1 MTGKER
7 KSNVVRL
14 DDVSKIFGSNGNR
27 TFAVR
32 DVSLEASPGELVL
45 LLGPSG
51 SGKTTLLT
59 LMAGLVKPTSGTV
72 SIFGRNIEDYTSK
85 ELQRLRATR
94 IGFVF
99 QTFHLIDSLNVI
111 ENVALVLRFAGKTR
125 TEAKRHA
132 KELLEQFRIERL
144 FSKFPANLSQGEKQR
159 VTVARA
165 IANGAELIIAD
176 EPTASLETKQGFDI
190 IRLLHEYAKERNR
203 CVIVAS
209 HDLRIVEFADRVL
222 RLEDG
227 VVTQSQSRTFDPFP
241 IQLTIEEDTNILS
254 SGKSPDIVI

>member
-1 MTGKER
+1 MTGTER
-7 KSNVVRL
+7 ELTVVRL
-14 DDVSKIFGSNGNR
+14 DVVSKTFGSNGNR

-32 DVSLEASPGELVL
+32 DVSLEASSGELVL

-59 LMAGLVKPTSGTV
+59 LMAGLVEPTSGKV
-72 SIFGRNIEDYTSK
+72 SLFGKDIVDYSSK
-85 ELQRLRATR
+85 ELQKLRAIR

-99 QTFHLIDSLNVI
+99 QTFHLIDSLNVM

-125 TEAKRHA
+125 AQAKRHA
-132 KELLEQFRIERL
+132 RDLLEQFHIEHL
-144 FSKFPANLSQGEKQR
+144 FRKFPANLSQGEKQR
-159 VTVARA
+159 VAVARA

-190 IRLLHEYAKERNR
+190 IRLLHEYAKEQNR

-227 VVTQSQSRTFDPFP
+227 VVTRTQSRTFDPFP
-241 IQLTIEEDTNILS
+241 IQSTTLKDTNILS
-254 SGKSPDIVI
+254 SGESPDIVI

>member
-1 MTGKER
+1 MTGIEGM
-7 KSNVVRL
+7 STVVKL
-14 DDVSKIFGSNGNR
+14 DCVSKIFGSNGNR

-32 DVSLEASPGELVL
+32 DVSLEASCGELVL

-59 LMAGLVKPTSGTV
+59 LMAGLVEPTSGTV
-72 SIFGRNIEDYTSK
+72 SIFGENIEDYTSGQ
-85 ELQRLRATR
+85 LQRLRATR

-125 TEAKRHA
+125 TQAKRRA
-132 KELLEQFRIERL
+132 RELLEQFHIEHL
-144 FSKFPANLSQGEKQR
+144 FRKFPANLSQGEKQR
-159 VTVARA
+159 VAVARA

-227 VVTQSQSRTFDPFP
+227 VVTRTQSRTFDPFP
-241 IQLTIEEDTNILS
+241 IQSTTLKDTSVLS
-254 SGKSPDIVI
+254 TGENPDMVV